1 MVIERKVLLES
12 NKAKKKKK
20 KYKKTLLCGKKTN
33 QDKWQTG
40 KKIYNLIVRTGW
52 LIQRMPRNWGKRPII
67 QYKNGQKILP
77 EHSFMQHL
85 LSVYYV
91 PSISLTA
98 GDTEVKQI
106 SLPLANLHLNRG
118 NVMNKIKKIYIL
130 WDSGKAL
137 LRKIKQ
143 GRRLGRRSVNIFHK
157 KQW

>member
-1 MVIERKVLLES
+1 
-12 NKAKKKKK
+12 
-20 KYKKTLLCGKKTN
+20 
-33 QDKWQTG
+33 
-40 KKIYNLIVRTGW
+40 
-52 LIQRMPRNWGKRPII
+52 MPRNWGKRPII

-143 GRRLGRRSVNIFHK
+143 GRRLGRRGPEAATLNKVSSRRWGGTSLVV
-157 KQW
+157 QWLRIRLPMQGTRVWALVQEIPHAVEQLSPCATTTKPAL